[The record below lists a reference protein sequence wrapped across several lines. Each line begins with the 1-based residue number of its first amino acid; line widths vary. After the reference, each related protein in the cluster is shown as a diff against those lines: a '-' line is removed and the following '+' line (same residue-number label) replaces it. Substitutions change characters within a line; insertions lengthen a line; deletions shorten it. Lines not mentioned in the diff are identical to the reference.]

1 MNRDKKWNILS
12 LLVCVVLAV
21 FLIGMLAWG
30 KKADAAESRRLEQ
43 IAKEQENPAP
53 EKEIKEAEEAEKE
66 EPETKETEE
75 AKVEGIVCWGDDMVN
90 GEASA
95 THSYKVVLQNLLKE
109 KGYNLPVQDK
119 TLQGAGTLSMMT
131 MAGVPEEEVQ
141 QFITKHQEA
150 AAGAE
155 LAITETGI
163 RDLTEEQKA
172 RTDLNCIP
180 VICMGYYGG
189 WSHDPAELAEQQ
201 QKILATFPNQDK
213 FLIVGAI
220 PLDGSV
226 NEETLDQV
234 LSEKWGEH
242 YISAA
247 QVSSSPAATYEG
259 QEAIANA
266 VVQKLEELN
275 YIHKEG

>member
-53 EKEIKEAEEAEKE
+53 EKESKEAEEAKKE

>member
-1 MNRDKKWNILS
+1 MSRDKKWNILS
-12 LLVCVVLAV
+12 ISVCVILAV

-30 KKADAAESRRLEQ
+30 KRADAAESRRLEQ

-53 EKEIKEAEEAEKE
+53 EKEIKEAEKAKKE
-66 EPETKETEE
+66 ETETKEAEE

-226 NEETLDQV
+226 NEEALDQV
-234 LSEKWGEH
+234 LGEKWGEH

>member
-1 MNRDKKWNILS
+1 
-12 LLVCVVLAV
+12 
-21 FLIGMLAWG
+21 MLAWG

-53 EKEIKEAEEAEKE
+53 EKEIKEAEKAEKE
-66 EPETKETEE
+66 EPETKEAEE

-220 PLDGSV
+220 PLDGSI

>member
-30 KKADAAESRRLEQ
+30 KRADAAESRRLEQ

-53 EKEIKEAEEAEKE
+53 EKEIKEAEEAKKE
-66 EPETKETEE
+66 EPETKEAEE

-141 QFITKHQEA
+141 QFITEHQEA

>member
-53 EKEIKEAEEAEKE
+53 EKEIKEAEEAKKE

-75 AKVEGIVCWGDDMVN
+75 VKVEGIVCWGDDMVN

-234 LSEKWGEH
+234 LSEKWGKH

>member
-12 LLVCVVLAV
+12 LLVCVVLAI

-53 EKEIKEAEEAEKE
+53 EKEIKEAEEAKKE

>member
-30 KKADAAESRRLEQ
+30 KRADAAESRRLEQ

-53 EKEIKEAEEAEKE
+53 EKEIKEAEEAKKE
-66 EPETKETEE
+66 EPETKEAEE

-90 GEASA
+90 GEASE

>member
-66 EPETKETEE
+66 EPETKKTEE

>member
-53 EKEIKEAEEAEKE
+53 EKEIKEAEEAKKE

-150 AAGAE
+150 AAGVE

>member
-30 KKADAAESRRLEQ
+30 KRADAAESRRLEQ

-53 EKEIKEAEEAEKE
+53 EKEIEEAKKE
-66 EPETKETEE
+66 EPETKEAEE

-90 GEASA
+90 GEASE

>member
-53 EKEIKEAEEAEKE
+53 EKEIKEAEKAEKE
-66 EPETKETEE
+66 EPETKEAEE

-220 PLDGSV
+220 PLDGSI

>member
-53 EKEIKEAEEAEKE
+53 EKEIKEA
-66 EPETKETEE
+66 EE

>member
-53 EKEIKEAEEAEKE
+53 EKEIKEAEKAEKE
-66 EPETKETEE
+66 EPETKEAEE